1 MSSFDPLSGSS
12 TTYKSEPNHPL
23 SAPELP
29 FHEDDDDWVPPT
41 LPGEEN
47 LARPFASGAA
57 GRGRSGSR
65 NSARRGSPLDEPLD
79 PLLHS
84 LQDDRSSNGVTER
97 YLENPGAFGSRWM
110 ASTSTPAVEHS
121 NGNGAGYAGDS
132 DRPKLGDGTLRSAG
146 DDFSRRQ
153 AVGARNMGTGGGTE
167 SGTGGKCRIV
177 VLMQD
182 LQSDSICPGLGLT
195 TVRKRCVADQDTCF
209 LVRVQTLPLCS
220 PEISF
225 TADMILTT

>member
-12 TTYKSEPNHPL
+12 TAYKSEPNHPL

-29 FHEDDDDWVPPT
+29 FHDDDDDWVPPT

-47 LARPFASGAA
+47 LARPFASGLVGG
-57 GRGRSGSR
+57 GRCGSR

-84 LQDDRSSNGVTER
+84 LQDDRNSNGATKR
-97 YLENPGAFGSRWM
+97 SLGNPGAFGSRWM
-110 ASTSTPAVEHS
+110 TSTSTPAVEHS

-132 DRPKLGDGTLRSAG
+132 DRSKLGEGTFKSAD

-153 AVGARNMGTGGGTE
+153 AVGARNTGIGGRTE
-167 SGTGGKCRIV
+167 FGTGGKCRGGV
-177 VLMQD
+177 FMHD
-182 LQSDSICPGLGLT
+182 LRSDSSCPRLGLT
-195 TVRKRCVADQDTCF
+195 RVRKRCIADQDTSL
-209 LVRVQTLPLCS
+209 LVRVQILPLSS

-225 TADMILTT
+225 IAEMRLIT